1 MRRSAF
7 LPTVFLVLLFVAA
20 KSLIAWRHLVSP
32 AGLVNFIAVSAED
45 VAVALFLGVIAAALL
60 FATQRRPRLH
70 KTAWVTILVAGLIF
84 SIYAMVNVGVIR
96 TLGYPLNAR
105 MFALARGV
113 KNLRSSFTEHLD
125 RGLVVG
131 MLAAI
136 VAFALLFHRRLSVR
150 PSRMPRLVFC
160 GVALA
165 WIACGLIVRGQ
176 TEPDSWIRLAG
187 PNPHREMLFSLA
199 SRFLLDRRADLV
211 TPFPPEDLNDFRLA
225 TATRHPRLPRF
236 AHPPRNVI
244 MVVLES
250 TAAKYQSL
258 YGAPYDTTPNLVAE
272 SRHAMV
278 FDRIYAQIGYTFAA
292 RMTLFYSIYPGL
304 PWAYSPL
311 NYQAMPPGLGA
322 VMKQRGYRT
331 AFFSGCDP
339 EWDSVIYVA
348 QDAGLSEV
356 IGPNELGAPM
366 ASSWGTE
373 DGILIDGLI
382 KWIDKDRSKPF
393 FAVAWTD
400 QTHDPYTL
408 SAGTVPIDFLKGAN
422 PPYARRFNRY
432 LNAVH
437 QADHHLGRLFQA
449 LRERNLA
456 DDTLVVITGDHGEA
470 FGDPHEVI
478 GHGGGLF
485 EENLRVPL
493 MIWNPR
499 LFPTGQRIEQ
509 VGGHIDLCPTLAQI
523 LGIEPPQ
530 NWQGT
535 SLFSPDH
542 PGRAYFLADLSG
554 YIFGLTDSRYK
565 YMYHFT
571 EGYQRLYDL
580 QQDPL
585 EQHDLSAQHPE
596 ITAPF
601 RARVSAF
608 VHAEEQ
614 FQKATTPAKR

>member
-7 LPTVFLVLLFVAA
+7 LPTVLLVLLFVGA
-20 KSLIAWRHLVSP
+20 KSLIAWRHLVAA
-32 AGLVNFIAVSAED
+32 AGLVNFVAVSAED
-45 VAVALFLGVIAAALL
+45 VAVALLLGALAAAALS
-60 FATQRRPRLH
+60 ATAPRPRLH
-70 KTAWVTILVAGLIF
+70 KATWVSILVVGALLGV
-84 SIYAMVNVGVIR
+84 YAMVNVGVIR

-105 MFALARGV
+105 MFALSRGV
-113 KNLRSSFTEHLD
+113 KNLRSSFAEHLD
-125 RGLVVG
+125 RSLVIG
-131 MLAAI
+131 MVTAIAAFTL
-136 VAFALLFHRRLSVR
+136 VSHRRFRGRLSR
-150 PSRMPRLVFC
+150 KPQLAFL
-160 GVALA
+160 GVAVA
-165 WIACGLIVRGQ
+165 WIACGFVIRNE

-199 SRFLLDRRADLV
+199 SRAFSDRRADLV
-211 TPFPPEDLNDFRLA
+211 TPFPPDDLRDFRLA
-225 TATRHPRLPRF
+225 SQTRHPPLPRF

-244 MVVLES
+244 MIVLES

-258 YGAPYDTTPNLVAE
+258 YGAPYDTTPNLLAE

-278 FDRIYAQIGYTFAA
+278 FDHIYAQIGYTFAA
-292 RMTLFYSIYPGL
+292 RMTLLYSIYPGL

-356 IGPNELGAPM
+356 IGPKELGAPM

-373 DGILIDGLI
+373 DGVLIDGLI
-382 KWIDKDRSKPF
+382 KWIDADRSKPF

-408 SAGTVPIDFLKGAN
+408 SADTVPVDFVKGSTM
-422 PPYARRFNRY
+422 PYAQSFNRY
-432 LNAVH
+432 LNAVR

-449 LRERNLA
+449 LRDRNLA

-470 FGDPHEVI
+470 FGDPHEVM
-478 GHGGGLF
+478 GHGGGLY

-493 MIWNPR
+493 MLWNPR
-499 LFPTGQRIEQ
+499 LFPTAERVEQ
-509 VGGHIDLCPTLAQI
+509 VGGHVDLCPTLAQI
-523 LGIEPPQ
+523 LGIEPPA

-542 PGRAYFLADLSG
+542 PNRAYFLADLSG
-554 YIFGLTDSRYK
+554 YIFGMADARYK

-571 EGYQRLYDL
+571 EDFERLYDL
-580 QQDPL
+580 RQDPL
-585 EQHDLSAQHPE
+585 EQHDVSSLHRDIASAM
-596 ITAPF
+596 

-614 FQKATTPAKR
+614 FQKDTTPAKH